1 MLLSFFV
8 QLLFRH
14 VNTGS
19 GIPKLFTIFPVCE
32 PGIIKGAFVI
42 PVRQAVCLDLFR
54 DGGRIFAEKSGD
66 IFKGCAFV
74 QFIFE
79 INTDLLIEFLLL
91 LLSEGEITIPLF
103 YERVN
108 IKCVGVNS
116 TACPAESGGF
126 L

>member
-1 MLLSFFV
+1 M
-8 QLLFRH
+8 
-14 VNTGS
+14 
-19 GIPKLFTIFPVCE
+19 
-32 PGIIKGAFVI
+32 I

-79 INTDLLIEFLLL
+79 INTVFKGKMFLVA
-91 LLSEGEITIPLF
+91 GNIFTH
-103 YERVN
+103 RVPP
-108 IKCVGVNS
+108 S
-116 TACPAESGGF
+116 TAVRRRDNHTTF